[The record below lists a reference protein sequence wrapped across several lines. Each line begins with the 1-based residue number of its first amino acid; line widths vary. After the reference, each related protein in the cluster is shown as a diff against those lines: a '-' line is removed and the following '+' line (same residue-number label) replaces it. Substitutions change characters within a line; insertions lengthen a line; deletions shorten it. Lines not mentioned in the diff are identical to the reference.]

1 MRTPPPLLKMGFL
14 NWTTP
19 FNVLY
24 YASAT
29 EQECNAPSRR
39 PESRIHKYLASPE
52 SVTKPH
58 CENVSPDPSTNAK
71 DGLIQRP
78 AADCLHTLPV
88 QMTAI
93 LTKHLPTTHSSMYY
107 VLNLKHYL
115 SFFFGG
121 AELFLRHILSLLDNK
136 KKC

>member
-1 MRTPPPLLKMGFL
+1 MRTPLLKMGFL

-39 PESRIHKYLASPE
+39 PERRIHKYLASPE

-115 SFFFGG
+115 SFFFWG

>member
-1 MRTPPPLLKMGFL
+1 MQVPLNRNVTHHPGGL
-14 NWTTP
+14 NVEFTNTSP
-19 FNVLY
+19 VLNQLQ
-24 YASAT
+24 SHVV
-29 EQECNAPSRR
+29 
-39 PESRIHKYLASPE
+39 RIFP
-52 SVTKPH
+52 
-58 CENVSPDPSTNAK
+58 VSPDPSTNAK

-115 SFFFGG
+115 LFFGG

>member
-1 MRTPPPLLKMGFL
+1 MGFL

-39 PESRIHKYLASPE
+39 PERRIHKYLASPE
-52 SVTKPH
+52 SVTKPR

-107 VLNLKHYL
+107 VFKPKTLFVIFLGGGVIFAPHFKLIRQQKKMLNVI
-115 SFFFGG
+115 
-121 AELFLRHILSLLDNK
+121 FLNPDM
-136 KKC
+136 